1 MILLLDVWVLPMWL
15 DPARLMHNWHI
26 SPVMEWPNVSIL
38 WTATCWYICWTAPTP
53 SRGSGRSTAMC
64 RPAGLY
70 TSMFCATTR
79 EKKLGQSP
87 DLLTMIRADAS
98 RLLLLDY
105 AITVGCDYVEWTGI
119 GPKKALQIIQS
130 LSAQGGAGNTEALA
144 GYLYC
149 RSFVMFHLS
158 LFCCR

>member
-1 MILLLDVWVLPMWL
+1 MTQCVYSLDSDLLVHLLDCPYPITWFRQVN
-15 DPARLMHNWHI
+15 R
-26 SPVMEWPNVSIL
+26 NVS
-38 WTATCWYICWTAPTP
+38 TCRTVHLDVLRHDP
-53 SRGSGRSTAMC
+53 
-64 RPAGLY
+64 
-70 TSMFCATTR
+70 R

-105 AITVGCDYVEWTGI
+105 AITVGCDYFEWTGI

>member
-1 MILLLDVWVLPMWL
+1 VVQAGQPQCVDLTVHLDVLRH
-15 DPARLMHNWHI
+15 DP
-26 SPVMEWPNVSIL
+26 
-38 WTATCWYICWTAPTP
+38 
-53 SRGSGRSTAMC
+53 
-64 RPAGLY
+64 
-70 TSMFCATTR
+70 R

>member
-1 MILLLDVWVLPMWL
+1 MIGPREADAQLAHLARNGMTQCVYSLDSDLLVHLLDCPYPITWFRQVN
-15 DPARLMHNWHI
+15 R
-26 SPVMEWPNVSIL
+26 NVS
-38 WTATCWYICWTAPTP
+38 TCRTVHLDVLRHDP
-53 SRGSGRSTAMC
+53 
-64 RPAGLY
+64 
-70 TSMFCATTR
+70 R

>member
-1 MILLLDVWVLPMWL
+1 VIGPREADAQLAHLARNGMTQCVYSLDSDLLVHLLDCPYPITWFRQVN
-15 DPARLMHNWHI
+15 R
-26 SPVMEWPNVSIL
+26 NVS
-38 WTATCWYICWTAPTP
+38 TCRTVHLDVLRHDP
-53 SRGSGRSTAMC
+53 
-64 RPAGLY
+64 
-70 TSMFCATTR
+70 R